1 MYKSILAIIPLA
13 LVGVSQSAVSDDDSS
28 KAKVCHN
35 YHEISVASSAVQAHL
50 NHGDIVKETDVPCPR
65 RPGSEPGPE
74 PGPEPGD
81 NMASV
86 VMMRCEAQGD
96 DVVVVS
102 FSASFDFASTEPVEP
117 ADCPETLANLLDR
130 GLALRSVTGG
140 SAETG
145 GSLHLY
151 TDYLLIGQEA
161 VASEE

>member
-13 LVGVSQSAVSDDDSS
+13 LVGVSQNAVSDDNSS
-28 KAKVCHN
+28 KGHICHN

-50 NHGDIVKETDVPCPR
+50 NHGDIVKETDVPCPQ
-65 RPGSEPGPE
+65 RPGSG

-81 NMASV
+81 STAAV

-96 DVVVVS
+96 NVVVVS

-130 GLALRSVTGG
+130 GLDLRSVTGG

-145 GSLHLY
+145 GALHLY
-151 TDYLLIGQEA
+151 TDYLLIGRQA